1 MKHLLEEYIKLTFEN
16 KSFNDFLEKIAQ
28 EEKEKENPSNTNPSN
43 TNPSNTDPSNTD
55 PSNTNPSNTDPDEAN
70 LLFDPNSEI
79 IFNHQLKK
87 NQ

>member
-16 KSFNDFLEKIAQ
+16 KSFNDFLKKIKQ
-28 EEKEKENPSNTNPSN
+28 EKENPSNTNPSN
-43 TNPSNTDPSNTD
+43 TNPNNTNPN
-55 PSNTNPSNTDPDEAN
+55 NTNPSNTNPDEAD
-70 LLFDPNSEI
+70 LLFDPNSEL